1 MGLCGG
7 VVGSVVVGVGW
18 WVVGGGRWVLVL
30 VWGGVDVGV
39 YVCVVGVGW
48 WVLGVLGWWVVVF
61 LGVGHHRSRGATL
74 ACSRGHAVVFSLGVC
89 GKGQKKF
96 QLLIFGSI

>member
-1 MGLCGG
+1 M
-7 VVGSVVVGVGW
+7 VGSGRWEVGVG
-18 WVVGGGRWVLVL
+18 VG
-30 VWGGVDVGV
+30 VWGVDVGV